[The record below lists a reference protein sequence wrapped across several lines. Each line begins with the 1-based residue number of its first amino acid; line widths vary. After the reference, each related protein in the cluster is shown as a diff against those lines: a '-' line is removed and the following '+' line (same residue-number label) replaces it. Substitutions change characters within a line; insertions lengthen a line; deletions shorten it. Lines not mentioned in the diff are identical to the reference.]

1 MATDNHYS
9 TLQVSPSATQAEIK
23 QAYRRLAKLFHPD
36 GNQDTASH
44 EKIARVNAAY
54 EILGDP
60 QNRQFYD
67 RQLRFGERKSPQD
80 ASSSP
85 RRNRQQRTAAAQ
97 AHHRR
102 SQKTGRQRDEEI
114 QRWLEQVYTPVN
126 RLISEILLPL
136 KDQIDDLAAD
146 PFDDELIQD
155 FQDYLDDCRDWLAQ
169 AERIFRSQPNPP
181 NVAGAAASLF
191 YCLNQVDDGIEQLA
205 FFTHS
210 YDDDYLHTGQEMFRI
225 AAGLRR
231 EAQAAIRAVVS

>member
-1 MATDNHYS
+1 MVTNDYYS

-36 GNQDTASH
+36 SNQETASH

-54 EILGDP
+54 EVLGDV
-60 QNRQFYD
+60 QSRQSYD
-67 RQLRFGERKSPQD
+67 RQRLGDHHSPF
-80 ASSSP
+80 ATNAP
-85 RRNRQQRTAAAQ
+85 RHTRQQRTAAAQ
-97 AHHRR
+97 ADYRR
-102 SQKTGRQRDEEI
+102 RHKTGRQRDEEI
-114 QRWLEQVYTPVN
+114 QRWLEQIYTPVN
-126 RLISEILLPL
+126 RLINKTLLSL

-146 PFDDELIQD
+146 PFDDDLMQD
-155 FQDYLDDCRDWLAQ
+155 FQNYLDDCHDWLIQ

-191 YCLNQVDDGIEQLA
+191 YCLNQLNDGIEQLE
-205 FFTHS
+205 FFTSS

-231 EAQAAIRAVVS
+231 EAQAAVRAIA